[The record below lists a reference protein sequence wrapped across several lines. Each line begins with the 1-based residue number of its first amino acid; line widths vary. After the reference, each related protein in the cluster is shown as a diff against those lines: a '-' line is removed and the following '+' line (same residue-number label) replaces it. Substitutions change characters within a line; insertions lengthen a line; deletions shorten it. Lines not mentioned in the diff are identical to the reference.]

1 MHKKILCAT
10 DGSEHSR
17 IAVLHAAE
25 MAKTNAASLVFVTV
39 NVALGGPR
47 GPVGYKFE
55 EGQVQKILS
64 EAAMIARDAGVS
76 DCKTESVRSR
86 DIAYAVVQQAEELGV
101 DHIVVGTG
109 DRSLASRLMLGS
121 VSREV
126 ASKAHCSVTIAR

>member
-1 MHKKILCAT
+1 MPTRILCAT

-17 IAVLHAAE
+17 TAVSYAAQL
-25 MAKTNAASLVFVTV
+25 AKANAASLVFACV

-47 GPVGYKFE
+47 GPIGYKFE
-55 EGQVQKILS
+55 ESEVQRILS
-64 EAAMIARDAGVS
+64 EAAATARDAGVS
-76 DCKTESVRSR
+76 HCKTESVRSR
-86 DIAYAVVQQAEELGV
+86 DIAAALVRQAEELGA

>member
-1 MHKKILCAT
+1 MPKKILCAT
-10 DGSEHSR
+10 DGSDHSR
-17 IAVLHAAE
+17 IAVAHAAQ
-25 MAKTNAASLVFVTV
+25 MAKTNGASLVFVAV

-47 GPVGYKFE
+47 GPLGYHFDE
-55 EGQVQKILS
+55 SQVQKILS
-64 EAAMIARDAGVS
+64 EAAAIAKEAGVS

-86 DIAYAVVQQAEELGV
+86 DIAYAVVQQSEELGV

>member
-1 MHKKILCAT
+1 MPTKILCAT

-17 IAVLHAAE
+17 IAVLHAAQ
-25 MAKTNAASLVFVTV
+25 MAKTGAASLVFVTV
-39 NVALGGPR
+39 NMALGAPR

-55 EGQVQKILS
+55 EGEVQRILDD
-64 EAAMIARDAGVS
+64 AAAIARDAGVS

-86 DIAYAVVQQAEELGV
+86 DTAYAVVQQAEELGI

>member
-1 MHKKILCAT
+1 MPKKILCAT

-17 IAVLHAAE
+17 VAVLHAAQ

-39 NVALGGPR
+39 NTALGGPR

-55 EGQVQKILS
+55 ESEVQRILN
-64 EAAMIARDAGVS
+64 EAAAVARDAGVS

-86 DIAYAVVQQAEELGV
+86 DTAYAVVQQAEELGI
-101 DHIVVGTG
+101 DHVVVGTG